1 MLLTLEGMKMRVLV
15 IEDDKV
21 VQHVLR
27 KGLEENGC
35 SVEIVDN
42 GVIGLELAKQFDYDV
57 LVIDRMLPEIDGLT
71 IIRHLRQAGNDT
83 PALFLTS
90 MDEVEDKIDG
100 LEAGCDDY
108 MTKPFA
114 FGELLARIKV
124 LAKRKVR
131 QGEDTLIRVQG
142 LSLDKVSRQVE
153 RDGRPIHLQPREFDL
168 LAYLATHQGQTVTR
182 EMLLHE
188 VWGLDFDPQT
198 NIVDVHISRLR
209 GKIDKGFRDP
219 LINTIR
225 GQGYTFGL

>member
-1 MLLTLEGMKMRVLV
+1 MRVLV

-27 KGLEENGC
+27 KGLEENEC
-35 SVEIVDN
+35 SVEIVDD
-42 GVIGLELAKQFDYDV
+42 GSVGLELAKQFDYDV
-57 LVIDRMLPEIDGLT
+57 LIIDRMLPEIDGLS
-71 IIRHLRQAGNDT
+71 IIRQLRQTGNDT

-124 LAKRKVR
+124 LAKRKGGSHEETEMSVA
-131 QGEDTLIRVQG
+131 GLTLNKIT
-142 LSLDKVSRQVE
+142 RQVE
-153 RDGRPIHLQPREFDL
+153 REGKVLHLQPREFDL
-168 LAYLATHQGQTVTR
+168 LSFMVTRRGQVVTR

-209 GKIDKGFRDP
+209 AKVDKGFRDP

-225 GQGYTFGL
+225 GQGYMFAA

>member
-1 MLLTLEGMKMRVLV
+1 MRVLV

-131 QGEDTLIRVQG
+131 QGEDTLIKVQG

-153 RDGRPIHLQPREFDL
+153 RDGRSIHLQPREFDL
-168 LAYLATHQGQTVTR
+168 LAYLATHHGQTITR

-219 LINTIR
+219 LINTVR
-225 GQGYTFGL
+225 GKGYTFGI